1 MYANPCGLKRSAN
14 RIYEKKNKK
23 QKQKWKRNTLDP
35 DRSRWEVRVKCF
47 GVYNW
52 KRYLLRE
59 MLSPRVLVTIIS
71 GKTKLKT
78 NFLLKFSSWSANQ
91 ATNGLYIF

>member
-35 DRSRWEVRVKCF
+35 DRSR
-47 GVYNW
+47 
-52 KRYLLRE
+52 
-59 MLSPRVLVTIIS
+59 
-71 GKTKLKT
+71 
-78 NFLLKFSSWSANQ
+78 
-91 ATNGLYIF
+91 